1 MRRPGILQRHS
12 CCDTLSSL
20 SKERDPIMSDD
31 AKRTLTLTCPCCQA
45 KLTIDPELGAVLHHE
60 PPAKAASVTDL
71 KTAVEELKGEASR
84 REARFKESMEA
95 EKDKGKVLERKFKEL
110 LKKAKDEPITR
121 PTREIDL
128 D

>member
-1 MRRPGILQRHS
+1 
-12 CCDTLSSL
+12 
-20 SKERDPIMSDD
+20 MSEDE
-31 AKRTLTLTCPCCQA
+31 KNTIELTCPCCQA
-45 KLTIDPELGAVLHHE
+45 RLMVDPELGVVLHHE
-60 PPAKAASVTDL
+60 PPPKAASVTDL
-71 KTAVEELKGEASR
+71 KTAVEELKGEAGR

-95 EKDKGKVLERKFKEL
+95 EKEKGKVLERKFKEL

>member
-1 MRRPGILQRHS
+1 
-12 CCDTLSSL
+12 
-20 SKERDPIMSDD
+20 MSDQP
-31 AKRTLTLTCPCCQA
+31 KSTVELICPCCQA
-45 KLTIDPELGAVLHHE
+45 RLTVDPELGAVLHHE
-60 PPAKAASVTDL
+60 LPPKVASITDL
-71 KTAVEELKGEASR
+71 QAAVEELKGEAGK

-95 EKDKGKVLERKFKEL
+95 EKDKAKLLERKFKDL